1 MLHHRTTKRMLYSR
15 LIKLH
20 VLTLF
25 GWLIFAACQSAATP
39 AQSPP
44 INPEDP
50 LEFRELLFKADDLGW
65 PVDSYDTRQDDDLK
79 PFQSEPMIVV
89 AAGATARSNPINPKT
104 GLRYRDDLLAAAQI
118 LFVYPDKQSA
128 VKIFEEFETRDGD
141 LYISTGS
148 YKPESIQFKSKVDN
162 ISWACWKIG
171 GSKYEN
177 CTILVQHD
185 RYVTTAGMTV
195 DGEIIAFADFEVFIN
210 VIQDRLLDQVA
221 KES

>member
-1 MLHHRTTKRMLYSR
+1 MMCSR

-20 VLTLF
+20 VLALF
-25 GWLIFAACQSAATP
+25 GWLIFAACQSATTP

-44 INPEDP
+44 INLKDP

-65 PVDSYDTRQDDDLK
+65 PVDSYDTRQDDDHK

-89 AAGATARSNPINPKT
+89 AAGATARSNPVNPKT
-104 GLRYRDDLLAAAQI
+104 SVRYRDDPLAAAQI
-118 LFVYPDKQSA
+118 LFVYMDRQIAAK
-128 VKIFEEFETRDGD
+128 VFEEFATLGGGWP
-141 LYISTGS
+141 LGAYQ
-148 YKPESIQFKSKVDN
+148 PESVQFKPKADN
-162 ISWACWKIG
+162 VSWVCWEIG
-171 GSKYEN
+171 GSRYEN
-177 CTILVQHD
+177 CNLLIQHG
-185 RYVTTAGMTV
+185 RYVATAGMTV